1 MLRRNQVHI
10 IRHKVLVEGRS
21 IRSVAPARS
30 IMLALLS
37 STKANTRRATLFTE
51 APGKGD
57 SRKVAGLRPCR
68 DSRKLYICASADD
81 P

>member
-10 IRHKVLVEGRS
+10 IGHKVLVEGRS

-37 STKANTRRATLFTE
+37 STKANTRRASLFTE
-51 APGKGD
+51 ARGREILE
-57 SRKVAGLRPCR
+57 S
-68 DSRKLYICASADD
+68 
-81 P
+81 